1 LRRARGAPALDAR
14 RVQTLCNRMLAA
26 LELEHAELSV
36 LLTDDRTIHALNL
49 EHRRKDRPTDVLAF
63 ALREDATVGP
73 MSDCGPSAGLA
84 DGERCLGDIVISL
97 DTAARQARG
106 RRRPLLDE
114 VRFLLAHG
122 LLHLVGYDHDTKTHK
137 RRMDRMTRR
146 LVAAAR
152 VEAKHQT
159 PRVTADRPTRKQRG
173 GTRRTKPRKAP

>member
-1 LRRARGAPALDAR
+1 MPTDVLRRARGAPALDAR
-14 RVQTLCNRMLAA
+14 RVQALCNRMLVA

-49 EHRRKDRPTDVLAF
+49 EHRGKDRPTDVLAF
-63 ALREDATVGP
+63 ALGDDARP
-73 MSDCGPSAGLA
+73 
-84 DGERCLGDIVISL
+84 GEQCLGDIVISL
-97 DTAARQARG
+97 ETASRQARG

-137 RRMDRMTRR
+137 RRMDGMTRR
-146 LVAAAR
+146 LVGATR

-173 GTRRTKPRKAP
+173 GTRRTKPRKAS